1 MNQNNKLKLKNIR
14 QYLRTN
20 GTPAEATL
28 WRILKNKQLDGWRWR
43 RQHSIGNIILDFY
56 CPQIRLGI
64 ELDGHDHYTSTGDTR
79 DELRSCHLMEH
90 HDIHIVRFEN
100 CDIFN
105 RPQDVINHLSEIC
118 KDLLNTNQIHT

>member
-56 CPQIRLGI
+56 CPKAKLGI
-64 ELDGHDHYTSTGDTR
+64 ELDGNHHFVAGGQIA
-79 DELRSCHLMEH
+79 DEFKAEILHNHGVRI
-90 HDIHIVRFEN
+90 IHIEN
-100 CDIFN
+100 KLLWQM
-105 RPQDVINHLSEIC
+105 PDVVLELIQKE
-118 KDLLNTNQIHT
+118 LNSSQNY